1 MKYNYR
7 GGILLTALLF
17 LFLFSFLFTLVIE
30 DFQVTQHFSKNTKD
44 YYTAKIMVSM
54 FLFEVKQEH
63 RSLEKEG
70 QQAFSEGILNYQYD
84 ERTIYFSIE
93 LGQQSY
99 TFQEEYSLAKIH
111 QP

>member
-17 LFLFSFLFTLVIE
+17 IFLFIFLFALVIE

-54 FLFEVKQEH
+54 FLFEVKQEK
-63 RSLEKEG
+63 RLLERKG
-70 QQAFSEGILNYQYD
+70 QQVFSEGILNYNCD
-84 ERTIYFSIE
+84 ERTIYFSVE
-93 LGQQSY
+93 LGQKSY
-99 TFQEEYSLAKIH
+99 TFQEDYSLTKNN